1 MERSKMSQKE
11 KPGNGMKAW
20 RMLTLKADSPELL
33 FLFPWLSVSP
43 ENNKENSIKYEHQ
56 KRFSTKG
63 MKLMFFL
70 F

>member
-11 KPGNGMKAW
+11 KPGNGINAW

-43 ENNKENSIKYEHQ
+43 ENN
-56 KRFSTKG
+56 
-63 MKLMFFL
+63 
-70 F
+70 

>member
-43 ENNKENSIKYEHQ
+43 ENN
-56 KRFSTKG
+56 
-63 MKLMFFL
+63 
-70 F
+70 